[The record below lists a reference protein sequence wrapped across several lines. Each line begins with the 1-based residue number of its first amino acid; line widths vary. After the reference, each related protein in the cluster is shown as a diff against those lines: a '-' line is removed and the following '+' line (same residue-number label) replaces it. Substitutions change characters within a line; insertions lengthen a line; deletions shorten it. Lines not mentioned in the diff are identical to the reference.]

1 MTKAAQFWLVSSDR
15 AASVTVPVGSD
26 TKALSG
32 VFGFATIATVLG
44 STNSKLVGAGLDEF
58 KPMAVNR
65 QRDKQYA

>member
-26 TKALSG
+26 TRALSG
-32 VFGFATIATVLG
+32 VFGFATIVTVLG
-44 STNSKLVGAGLDEF
+44 STNRRPVGVGLDEF
-58 KPMAVNR
+58 KPVAVNR